1 MTEKCEVYLWGTKV
15 GVLYQKKNCP
25 YVSFEYDKDFLN
37 QGLEISPL
45 NLPLKEGVYN
55 FPALANSS
63 FLGLP
68 GIFRDSLPDSFGKTV
83 IESYLTQQ
91 GIDLS
96 NFTTIDSLCLIGK
109 RGMGALEYIPSL
121 FTPKE
126 NALSLSIEELVTQA
140 SIMLANRKHNSNQN
154 ENFSYDALLQ
164 TCCMLGGARAK
175 ALVYL
180 NEKTNEVTLVQQ
192 EANKDNEYWLM
203 KFDNVSSNGDH
214 GLVDKPQY
222 TLIEY
227 AYYKMALISGINMS
241 ECRIYESNGCS
252 HFMTKRFDRENG
264 QKLHIQS
271 LGALAHISYNEPCLC
286 SYELASFYMQQ
297 LNLRQEEIDQFY
309 RRMVFNV
316 LSVNQ
321 DDHVKNISF
330 IMNKKGIWSLSPAYD
345 ITFSYDRDNKWLK
358 AHQMTI
364 NNKSSNITL
373 DDLLIAGSKM
383 GIKKSNCMNII
394 KEVTEVVSNFSYY
407 AKDVGIKDS
416 TIKYIESIIKENK
429 VL

>member
-1 MTEKCEVYLWGTKV
+1 M
-15 GVLYQKKNCP
+15 
-25 YVSFEYDKDFLN
+25 
-37 QGLEISPL
+37 
-45 NLPLKEGVYN
+45 
-55 FPALANSS
+55 
-63 FLGLP
+63 
-68 GIFRDSLPDSFGKTV
+68 
-83 IESYLTQQ
+83 
-91 GIDLS
+91 
-96 NFTTIDSLCLIGK
+96 
-109 RGMGALEYIPSL
+109 
-121 FTPKE
+121 
-126 NALSLSIEELVTQA
+126 
-140 SIMLANRKHNSNQN
+140 
-154 ENFSYDALLQ
+154 
-164 TCCMLGGARAK
+164 
-175 ALVYL
+175 
-180 NEKTNEVTLVQQ
+180 
-192 EANKDNEYWLM
+192 
-203 KFDNVSSNGDH
+203 
-214 GLVDKPQY
+214 
-222 TLIEY
+222 
-227 AYYKMALISGINMS
+227 
-241 ECRIYESNGCS
+241 
-252 HFMTKRFDRENG
+252 
-264 QKLHIQS
+264 QS